1 MTIKQL
7 DDFML
12 KLFAK
17 CFEAVCSILTVI
29 NFILFGSLGGFL
41 GYYLAEHVIYENPIP
56 YAIILGIAGIAVAF
70 FVNVFTFGFVA
81 QITEIRRNLEIQN
94 SNK

>member
-1 MTIKQL
+1 MQI
-7 DDFML
+7 
-12 KLFAK
+12 
-17 CFEAVCSILTVI
+17 CFEALCNILAVI

-41 GYYLAEHVIYENPIP
+41 GYYLADQVIYENPIP
-56 YAIILGIAGIAVAF
+56 YAIFVGVAGIAVAF
-70 FVNVFTFGFVA
+70 FVNVFTFGLVA

>member
-1 MTIKQL
+1 
-7 DDFML
+7 ML

-17 CFEAVCSILTVI
+17 CFEAVCRILAVI
-29 NFILFGSLGGFL
+29 NFILFGSLGVFL

-56 YAIILGIAGIAVAF
+56 YTIILGIAGIAVAF
-70 FVNVFTFGFVA
+70 LVNVFTFGFVA